1 MAKKFNFEKKIKEF
15 QKFERTVPKRV
26 GNIALNHFLESWDNE
41 AFSDGSKGSDPWAK
55 RKRLTKQD
63 KTTGKRRGI
72 LIGQGTGILKGSMR
86 LRPGATFKKIA
97 VGSYGIE
104 YASRHNRGLS
114 GMPKRQFVGKSKI
127 LDRKIRTLIS
137 KEIKKIL

>member
-55 RKRLTKQD
+55 RKSKTKRDQVAGRRQLLVQ
-63 KTTGKRRGI
+63 TGALR
-72 LIGQGTGILKGSMR
+72 GSMR
-86 LRPGATFKKIA
+86 VRPGATFRKIA
-97 VGSYGIE
+97 VGSYGIK
-104 YASRHNRGLS
+104 YAERHNRGLD
-114 GMPKRQFVGKSKI
+114 GMPKRQFIGKSRI
-127 LDRKIRTLIS
+127 LD
-137 KEIKKIL
+137 KKIKQMIRNEMKKLL

>member
-55 RKRLTKQD
+55 RKSKTKRDQVAGRRQLLVQ
-63 KTTGKRRGI
+63 TGALR
-72 LIGQGTGILKGSMR
+72 GSMR
-86 LRPGATFKKIA
+86 VRPGATFRKIA
-97 VGSYGIE
+97 VGAYGIE

-127 LDRKIRTLIS
+127 LDRKIRHLIS
-137 KEIKKIL
+137 KEMKKIL

>member
-1 MAKKFNFEKKIKEF
+1 MAKKFNFEKKIKDF
-15 QKFERTVPKRV
+15 QKFERTVPKRI

-55 RKRLTKQD
+55 RKKD
-63 KTTGKRRGI
+63 PKGKRRGI
-72 LIGQGTGILKGSMR
+72 LIGKGTGILKGSMKKQ
-86 LRPGATFKKIA
+86 PGATFKKIA

-127 LDRKIRTLIS
+127 LDRKIRNLIS
-137 KEIKKIL
+137 KEMKKIL

>member
-1 MAKKFNFEKKIKEF
+1 MAKKFNFEKKIKDF

-26 GNIALNHFLESWDNE
+26 GNVAKNHFLESFDNE
-41 AFSDGSKGSDPWAK
+41 GFSDGSIKSDPWDERKSKTKRDQVAK
-55 RKRLTKQD
+55 RRQLLIQSGALKRSIKVA
-63 KTTGKRRGI
+63 
-72 LIGQGTGILKGSMR
+72 SN
-86 LRPGATFKKIA
+86 PTFRKIA
-97 VGSYGIE
+97 VGAYGIE

-127 LDRKIRTLIS
+127 LDRKIRNLIS